1 MNSLRLASF
10 GVRGFVG
17 RSLNPRIA
25 MDLASAFG
33 TYLEL
38 GTVLVGRDTRY
49 SSPMF
54 HSAVISSLMGS
65 GCNVVDFGVCPTPML
80 QHAVSSR
87 GANGAISISGGH
99 SDAGWNSLSLID
111 RHGAFLEPVGGE
123 MVLELYHSGDFE
135 RSDWRGIGSWCKA
148 EKFVEPYLA
157 TMTPLLNSEAIRE
170 KGYTV
175 LMDPV
180 GGAGCE
186 YLEPFANH
194 FGMNMVAINGD
205 PTGYLAREPEPRPRS
220 AKQMASVIS
229 HTGGDAGF
237 VFSSDLQR
245 MSMVTEGGEPVSE
258 EYTLAV
264 IANHVL
270 RTQSDVVVTNCCST
284 RMLDDVA
291 EAHGSDIVKTP
302 VGQAYIGAAV
312 ADERAVLGGEGSG
325 SVMLP
330 AFSLGFDGLL
340 MAALV
345 VDTMATRGATL
356 SELIEELPRY
366 HIVKRSLAC
375 ESSRAYQA
383 LDVVEDWFRQEVGEP
398 IDPCDGLRVDWD
410 DGWIHVRQSRTEQLV
425 RVISESKDRRQAH
438 ERAEALM
445 RLLEREI

>member
-1 MNSLRLASF
+1 MNALRLASF

-33 TYLEL
+33 TYLER

-54 HSAVISSLMGS
+54 HSAVVSSLMGS
-65 GCNVVDFGVCPTPML
+65 GCHVVDFGVCPTPIL
-80 QHAVSSR
+80 QHAVPLR
-87 GANGAISISGGH
+87 GASGAISISGGH
-99 SDAGWNSLSLID
+99 SDVGWNSLSLID
-111 RHGAFLEPVGGE
+111 RRGAFLELAGGE

-135 RSDWRGIGSWCKA
+135 RSDWKGIGSLGSA
-148 EKFVEPYLA
+148 GTFVEPYLA
-157 TMTPLLNSEAIRE
+157 AMTPLLSGEAIRE
-170 KGYTV
+170 KRYTV

-180 GGAGCE
+180 GGAGCT

-194 FGMNMVAINGD
+194 FGMKMVAINGD

-270 RTQSDVVVTNCCST
+270 GTESDVVVTNCCST

-291 EAHGSDIVKTP
+291 TTHGSDVVKTA

-330 AFSLGFDGLL
+330 AFSLAFDGLL

-345 VDTMATRGATL
+345 VDAMAVRSATL

-383 LDVVEDWFRQEVGEP
+383 LNVVEDWLRREVSEA
-398 IDPCDGLRVDWD
+398 INSCDGLRVDWP
-410 DGWIHVRQSRTEQLV
+410 DGWVHVRQSRTEQLV
-425 RVISESKDRRQAH
+425 RVISESNERSLAH
-438 ERAEALM
+438 ERAETLM